1 MVGNDQFNEAWV
13 DESITCYSTLTYYK
27 HMYSEEYY
35 NLIYDKTVAYKASPL
50 RKYNPQVDHKTRR
63 ALDEFGRNEYC
74 LLVYV
79 KGPLMYRD
87 LLEEMGEEKFYQFQK
102 TIFERYKFKILT
114 GKELIKTASEIA
126 DKDMSKF
133 FEKWLNTEYMGG
145 ANLYP
150 DWLR

>member
-1 MVGNDQFNEAWV
+1 
-13 DESITCYSTLTYYK
+13 
-27 HMYSEEYY
+27 
-35 NLIYDKTVAYKASPL
+35 
-50 RKYNPQVDHKTRR
+50 
-63 ALDEFGRNEYC
+63 
-74 LLVYV
+74 
-79 KGPLMYRD
+79 MYRD